1 MDIIAVYICV
11 LYIEIITMHNMM
23 QVFFILF
30 MDYNMYTLRYAFF
43 RALS

>member
-23 QVFFILF
+23 QVFLF